1 MKDKGEIST
10 SERAILEL
18 LSIGAWISIGE
29 ERGNLSARV
38 NHTMANPPQI
48 SYERTLELADA
59 GWIEENTYDS
69 DRPEDDLERP
79 KYVLSDMGREYLLEN
94 PDAASAIPSDDAA
107 TNPRR

>member
-1 MKDKGEIST
+1 MKDKGEIT
-10 SERAILEL
+10 TAERAILEL

-38 NHTMANPPQI
+38 NHTMANPPEI
-48 SYERTLELADA
+48 SYERTLELAEA

-69 DRPEDDLERP
+69 DAAENDLERP

-94 PDAASAIPSDDAA
+94 PDLASAIPTDDPV
-107 TNPRR
+107 TDPRR